1 MSIRPPPLATGS
13 YAAGMTDLPDRR
25 EAVMLALA
33 EQLRE
38 TALAAGRADVAA
50 KAAEAAALLRVTAR
64 PDGKD
69 TGNVVIRIL
78 DGLGF

>member
-1 MSIRPPPLATGS
+1 
-13 YAAGMTDLPDRR
+13 MTDVPDRR
-25 EAVMLALA
+25 DAVMLALA

-38 TALAAGRADVAA
+38 RALAAGRADVAA
-50 KAAEAAALLRVTAR
+50 KASEAAALLRVDAR
-64 PDGKD
+64 SDGKD

>member
-1 MSIRPPPLATGS
+1 MAVAS
-13 YAAGMTDLPDRR
+13 YAAVMTDAPERR

-33 EQLRE
+33 ERLRE

-50 KAAEAAALLRVTAR
+50 KAAEAAALLRVAER
-64 PDGKD
+64 AGGEDS
-69 TGNVVIRIL
+69 GNVVIRIL

>member
-1 MSIRPPPLATGS
+1 MPLAADP
-13 YAAGMTDLPDRR
+13 YAAGMTDVPDRR
-25 EAVMLALA
+25 DAVMLALA

-38 TALAAGRADVAA
+38 TALAAGRSDVAA
-50 KAAEAAALLRVTAR
+50 KAAEAAALLRMTAR

>member
-50 KAAEAAALLRVTAR
+50 KEAEAAALLRVTAR